1 MEDRLNHV
9 NVLLCLDLDQS
20 RPRDVPFLTIPVP
33 YLTAPSITCYIFM
46 MKIRMLHCSN
56 TKERM
61 SLPSPLFCKDDYCT
75 TPSVG
80 NKSENTNLTG
90 LLFRKISN

>member
-1 MEDRLNHV
+1 M
-9 NVLLCLDLDQS
+9 
-20 RPRDVPFLTIPVP
+20 
-33 YLTAPSITCYIFM
+33 
-46 MKIRMLHCSN
+46 IRT
-56 TKERM
+56 TKECYTV
-61 SLPSPLFCKDDYCT
+61 LTQWKECPDPPPLFSKDDYGT